1 MEKLILLLCL
11 ASAIFC
17 CFSSSAEQRA
27 EVDGGGNGT
36 VHVRVGAVLDM
47 QTSEGKRN
55 WASITMAMDDF
66 YAAHGNYSTRVALYL
81 RDSNT
86 SIIGAA
92 AAGDG

>member
-11 ASAIFC
+11 ASSIFC
-17 CFSSSAEQRA
+17 CFSSFAEQRG

-36 VHVRVGAVLDM
+36 VYVHVGAVLDM
-47 QTSEGKRN
+47 HTLEGKRN
-55 WASITMAMDDF
+55 WASITTAMDDF
-66 YAAHGNYSTRVALYL
+66 YAAHGNYSSRVALHL

-92 AAGDG
+92 AAGDR